1 MSVFG
6 LQVLSAV
13 LFALGDVA
21 VGQAPVV
28 TDVNVVGALLAVPPM
43 VFLEYSSQA
52 SNGTDNGKDND
63 TNELFI
69 GAECLQPQK
78 LLDNPSDCVLGLVV
92 YIVVVAVLVVILV
105 CVYRRRRKAA
115 ARGSVELVSP
125 QVRRHTMEMQEQDLE
140 PADATD
146 ESAIQ
151 VDAGVLPAAAPVED
165 ATLRRKS
172 IIQCPLRELPSH
184 AIIVKVTLTTDVFIT
199 HRNQIHSWFESELFK
214 EARRAGIRS
223 SCVHLLEQNMIA
235 RDVDGTVYHN
245 YDDLAKCFEGK
256 IFPIVAEYSTH
267 SFIAE
272 PPRKGP
278 APHRSSNRKSGL
290 KVQILE

>member
-28 TDVNVVGALLAVPPM
+28 TDVNVVGAFLAVPPM

-52 SNGTDNGKDND
+52 SNGTDNGDND
-63 TNELFI
+63 TNELFT

-78 LLDNPSDCVLGLVV
+78 LLDNPSDCVLGLIV
-92 YIVVVAVLVVILV
+92 YILVVAVLVVILV

-115 ARGSVELVSP
+115 ARLELVPPQVRCSSVA
-125 QVRRHTMEMQEQDLE
+125 QVRRHTQDLE

-151 VDAGVLPAAAPVED
+151 ADAGVLPAAAPVED

-184 AIIVKVTLTTDVFIT
+184 AIIVKVTLTADVFIT

-267 SFIAE
+267 TFIAE

-278 APHRSSNRKSGL
+278 APHRSSYRKSGL